1 MGGTVFSARGVCAE
15 AFVLRVVASCLL
27 RNRVVQNRIVHAGGV
42 RRERLEADQQYRR
55 DGRTPHNDPNSIR
68 W

>member
-15 AFVLRVVASCLL
+15 AFGLRVVASCLL
-27 RNRVVQNRIVHAGGV
+27 RNRVFRNRFVHAGRA
-42 RRERLEADQQYRR
+42 RREGLEADQQYRR